1 MRSLRF
7 VPCGLL
13 LAADL
18 CLPSADMARGRL
30 FNPGNALSTFA
41 CKMGMSDRAKQKGL
55 KMQFAY
61 QLDGT
66 KLRRME
72 QSEALEAALWI
83 DLYRPLPAQSAAVE
97 ALGVEVPTLEDM
109 EEIEISNRL
118 YREDKT
124 DVMTVVLPGL
134 STTKAQMA
142 GPVTFILSP
151 TRLVTVRHHAPRPFE
166 TYPERADKTGMGCA
180 SPDHV
185 FLGLIDEI
193 IARLADLLE
202 GVSKGLDEVS
212 GKVFQSNGTPKSPTV
227 LQAAL
232 EKVGREGDLVGKV
245 RLALLT
251 VERALGFYIQGV
263 TERGRSDKIKVT
275 VKAMTRDIQ
284 ALEVHSD
291 FLSQRVGL
299 ASDAT
304 LGMINLSQNITVRIV
319 SVVAVLFLPPT
330 LIASVYGMNF
340 VHMPELPKVWGYPF
354 ALVLMVASALVTYLY
369 FKWKKWL

>member
-1 MRSLRF
+1 ML
-7 VPCGLL
+7 
-13 LAADL
+13 
-18 CLPSADMARGRL
+18 
-30 FNPGNALSTFA
+30 
-41 CKMGMSDRAKQKGL
+41 
-55 KMQFAY
+55 FAY
-61 QLDGT
+61 QSDGT
-66 KLRRME
+66 RLRQMAQDE
-72 QSEALEAALWI
+72 NLATALWI
-83 DLYRPLPAQSAAVE
+83 DLYRPLPAQSESVH

-118 YREDKT
+118 YRENDT

-134 STTKAQMA
+134 STSKTPLS
-142 GPVTFILSP
+142 GPVSFILSA

-166 TYPERADKTGMGCA
+166 TYPDRAEKSAIGCK
-180 SPDHV
+180 SPDQV
-185 FLGLIDEI
+185 FIGLIDEI
-193 IARLADLLE
+193 ISRLADLLE
-202 GVSKGLDEVS
+202 GVGKALDHVS
-212 GKVFQSNGTPKSPTV
+212 AEVFQSNGTPKPPEV

-245 RLALLT
+245 RLSLLT
-251 VERALGFYIQGV
+251 VERALGFYVQGAADRPRNEKLK
-263 TERGRSDKIKVT
+263 TII
-275 VKAMTRDIQ
+275 KAMMRDLQ

-340 VHMPELPKVWGYPF
+340 VHMPELAQAWGYPV
-354 ALVLMVASALVTYLY
+354 AIVLMVGSAMVTYLY
-369 FKWKKWL
+369 FKWRKWL